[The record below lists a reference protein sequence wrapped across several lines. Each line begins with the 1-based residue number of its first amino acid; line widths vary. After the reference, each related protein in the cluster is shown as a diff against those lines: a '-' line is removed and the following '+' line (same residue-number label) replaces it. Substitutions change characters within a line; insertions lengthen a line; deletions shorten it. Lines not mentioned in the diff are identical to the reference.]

1 MSDIEKILDSGNL
14 EDIDQILSKLEEG
27 ESEEQALATVE
38 SGDTKAAPPPADP
51 PSQSEQPAHV
61 VAEAPKAAAPEAPK
75 ADEPPVVLAK
85 DGKNHIPFSVL
96 ESERQQAAALKSQMD
111 ELTRKN
117 ALLEQQLQAAD
128 IKPKDLPENIRFT
141 TEQIE
146 ELETYGEVGSAVA
159 ILAQQNA
166 VLMERLASAGVQPAP
181 AAAPSIDDNP
191 LSTNPD
197 TVRWAGNDGHWA
209 VVETVNGVLDSDP
222 AWMGKS
228 LVERIP
234 EIVRR
239 TKLTLGEM
247 SDSDVTATA
256 QAAIQAAQRVAPNSL
271 TDVGGEVPGQTKSVA
286 EQLADGSTLD
296 VEAYLAKQTAAGKSI
311 DDVLSSLLV

>member
-27 ESEEQALATVE
+27 ISEEQALASVE
-38 SGDTKAAPPPADP
+38 SGDTKAATPPADP
-51 PSQSEQPAHV
+51 PSQSTQPAPV
-61 VAEAPKAAAPEAPK
+61 VAPVPQAPPATPM
-75 ADEPPVVLAK
+75 ADEPAVILAK
-85 DGKNHIPFSVL
+85 DGKNTIPFSVL
-96 ESERQQAAALKSQMD
+96 ENERREAAAARTQLD

-117 ALLEQQLQAAD
+117 ALLEQQLQEAN
-128 IKPKDLPENIRFT
+128 IIPKDLPENIRFSK
-141 TEQIE
+141 EQIE

-166 VLMERLASAGVQPAP
+166 VLMERLASAGAVQ
-181 AAAPSIDDNP
+181 AAATSDNNP
-191 LSTNPD
+191 LSSNPD

-228 LVERIP
+228 LTERIP